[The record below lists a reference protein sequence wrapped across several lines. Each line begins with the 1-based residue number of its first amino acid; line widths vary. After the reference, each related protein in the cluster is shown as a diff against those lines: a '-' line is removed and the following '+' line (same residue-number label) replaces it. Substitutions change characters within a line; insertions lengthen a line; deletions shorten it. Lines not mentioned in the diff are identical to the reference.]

1 MGLTQILYPSLN
13 VILVNRL
20 QKILFSLKKA
30 RYLPKLAIWT
40 DSSHELPLT
49 AADVWEIPV
58 KRVQRDDRICYVSAV
73 ALKLGQGLSPSS
85 SLELAHSIA
94 ERFCQAGFALSID
107 EPDELSHGSFDR
119 VDVDRVD
126 LDRMNVD
133 SLTAASANAF
143 CQQQKEAKRQ
153 VEADMTVYVE
163 PPGWI
168 YFTLT
173 DRGVATWLQRLV
185 EFADWGDRTP
195 MSLTQSNDW
204 GIVPKSIDSFQ
215 ILYSYTRCCSQLR
228 LGAQKHLIQLH
239 EADSTSSGQILHPQ
253 PVPWLTTAQ
262 VLRCQHPAERHL
274 ISQILEIMDSLS
286 TTQTSPKRL
295 WQRAQALSQAFYWF
309 HASWQM
315 MGEEK
320 PDRGLAQARLGLI
333 FICRNLLRSLLQQ
346 LQIVAPIEL

>member
-20 QKILFSLKKA
+20 QKILFSLRKA
-30 RYLPKLAIWT
+30 RYLPKLAIRT
-40 DSSHELPLT
+40 DSSPELPLA
-49 AADVWEIPV
+49 AADAWKIPM

-73 ALKLGQGLSPSS
+73 ALNLGQGLSPSS

-107 EPDELSHGSFDR
+107 EPDELSYDSFDR
-119 VDVDRVD
+119 VD
-126 LDRMNVD
+126 LD
-133 SLTAASANAF
+133 SANAL

-195 MSLTQSNDW
+195 TSLTQSNDW

-215 ILYSYTRCCSQLR
+215 ILYSHARCCSQLR
-228 LGAQKHLIQLH
+228 LGAQRHLIQLY

-262 VLRCQHPAERHL
+262 VLQCQHPAERHL

-295 WQRAQALSQAFYWF
+295 WQRAQALSQAFYRF
-309 HASWQM
+309 HAGWQM

-320 PDRGLAQARLGLI
+320 PDRNLAQARLGLT